1 MFPLTANPRTV
12 SEADFPVRGMPAEQL
27 RFLLNYAVLAPS
39 EYNAQPW
46 LFRVLGKKAELYIDR
61 SRRLPTVDPDDRET
75 IISCSAA
82 CLNLRMA
89 LRHFGFEEEVEVV
102 LDESILNLVT
112 CVKIT
117 GKREATQ
124 EEHQLFYAI
133 PHRRTNRQEFE
144 DRMLPASFLAR
155 CESLAQEEGAWLH
168 VVQEEEERRGVAELI
183 VRGDRQQWADKGFRQ
198 ELSTWL
204 RRQADGSHDGL
215 PGYAGAKG
223 NVAGPAGPW
232 IVRTFDRG
240 SQEVAKTQHLVAGAP
255 VLAVLGTKADTLV
268 DWFAAGQALEKVLLY
283 ATSQGIQSSFVNQPV
298 EVSSLRPELCKLIGR
313 KDFPQLVL
321 RMGYASA
328 VLPTPR
334 RSVDQ
339 VLLTY

>member
-1 MFPLTANPRTV
+1 MIPLTANPRTV
-12 SEADFPVRGMPAEQL
+12 SEADFPMRGTPAEQL
-27 RFLLNYAVLAPS
+27 CFLLNYAVLAPS

-46 LFRVLGKKAELYIDR
+46 LFRVLDKKVELYIDR
-61 SRRLPTVDPDDRET
+61 SRRLPTLDPDDRET
-75 IISCSAA
+75 MISCSAA
-82 CLNLRMA
+82 CLNLRLA

-102 LDESILNLVT
+102 LDENILNLITCIWVT
-112 CVKIT
+112 
-117 GKREATQ
+117 GNREVTQ

-144 DRMLPASFLAR
+144 DRMLPASFLAT
-155 CESLAQEEGAWLH
+155 CKSLAREEGVWLH
-168 VVQEEEERRGVAELI
+168 VVQEEDERRRAAELI
-183 VRGDRQQWADKGFRQ
+183 IQGDRQQWADRGFRQ

-204 RRQADGSHDGL
+204 RPQADGSQDGL

-240 SQEVAKTQHLVAGAP
+240 PQEVAKTQHLVAGAP
-255 VLAVLGTKADTLV
+255 VLAVLGTRGDTLV
-268 DWFAAGQALEKVLLY
+268 DWFAAGQALEKILLY
-283 ATSQGIQSSFVNQPV
+283 ATSQGIQSSFVNQPI
-298 EVSSLRPELCKLIGR
+298 EVTSLRSELCRLIGR
-313 KDFPQLVL
+313 KDFPQLVV
-321 RMGYASA
+321 RMGYAPA

-334 RSVDQ
+334 RSVGE